1 MSKMII
7 TDYEFQTEIE
17 KLGRFIDIWI
27 DGKLTKSVDCMEVIE
42 QPKLLWI
49 KLFLCKSEIREY
61 KREKEGIRIITSNG
75 NIVEIRTQYKK
86 YLSQVEVKEI
96 IKQLELKGKL
106 TLEGIINTDE
116 GADKQQRSVSMK
128 EAMEV
133 IKSLYITPEER
144 CVFEINNDAISFY
157 TPFIEFGCNYKLFVE
172 WYYDVILRIKTE
184 TWNILVW
191 F

>member
-172 WYYDVILRIKTE
+172 
-184 TWNILVW
+184 
-191 F
+191 